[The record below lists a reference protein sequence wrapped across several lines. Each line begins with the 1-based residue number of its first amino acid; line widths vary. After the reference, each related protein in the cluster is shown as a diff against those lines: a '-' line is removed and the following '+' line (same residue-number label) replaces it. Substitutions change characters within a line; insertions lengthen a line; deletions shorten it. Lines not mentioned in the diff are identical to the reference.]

1 MPAWS
6 AMHDAVPTLHIN
18 RMPDLRSHK
27 MKLIRLIAMHTRLLG
42 EWSLAII
49 RLKPVVTGNV
59 LGSCYLCV
67 FWGVTCTTWAGPSHR
82 TLHLKLKPKSGILQ
96 MLSVSLVLLSRDPI

>member
-1 MPAWS
+1 
-6 AMHDAVPTLHIN
+6 MHDAVPTLHIN

-42 EWSLAII
+42 EWSLGLAII
-49 RLKPVVTGNV
+49 RLKPVVTENV

-67 FWGVTCTTWAGPSHR
+67 FWGVTCTTWAGPSPYR
-82 TLHLKLKPKSGILQ
+82 LHLKLKPKSGILQ
-96 MLSVSLVLLSRDPI
+96 MLSVSLDLLSRDPI

>member
-1 MPAWS
+1 
-6 AMHDAVPTLHIN
+6 MHDAVPTLHIN

-67 FWGVTCTTWAGPSHR
+67 FWGVTCTTWAGPSPYR
-82 TLHLKLKPKSGILQ
+82 LHLKLKPKSDILQ
-96 MLSVSLVLLSRDPI
+96 MLSVSLDLLSRDPI